1 MFYRHGQIVISPL
14 KNHLLRSFDANAW
27 TLTYQGTHAIYE
39 NEVLVRVPKDEFNLT
54 LNPTAVN
61 SSEDPTLKSA
71 FTGSNSQDS
80 SGSLTPYIT
89 TIGLYNDK
97 LEMLAVAK
105 LGQAVQKR
113 DDIDMNFVI
122 RWDI

>member
-1 MFYRHGQIVISPL
+1 M
-14 KNHLLRSFDANAW
+14 KNYLLQNFNANAW
-27 TLTYQGTHAIYE
+27 TMTYQGTHAIYE

-54 LNPTAVN
+54 FNPTAVN
-61 SSEDPTLKSA
+61 SSEDPTLKAA
-71 FTGSNSQDS
+71 FTGSNNQDS

-97 LEMLAVAK
+97 LELLAVAK